1 MTIGPVQLLVLG
13 FDDQQYQG
21 ELLAELDR
29 LRDND
34 LVRLIDGL
42 AVRKDDDGNLSL
54 LRRDNLEVDAAIESG
69 TMVGALVGLGTALVD
84 GYVPEESDDRHGFF
98 SGDWDVLAEIP
109 EGTAAALL
117 LLEHRWAIPLRD
129 AVMRAGGSRL
139 ASEFINPLD
148 LVAFGMITRGEAQE
162 LVATESDVL

>member
-42 AVRKDDDGNLSL
+42 AVRKDEDGNLSL
-54 LRRDNLEVDAAIESG
+54 LRHSDLDVEDATEFG
-69 TMVGALVGLGTALVD
+69 TMVGALVGLSTTMVED
-84 GYVPEESDDRHGFF
+84 FVPEEFDERNGFF

-148 LVAFGMITRGEAQE
+148 LVAFGMITRGEAQD
-162 LVATESDVL
+162 LVAAESDVL